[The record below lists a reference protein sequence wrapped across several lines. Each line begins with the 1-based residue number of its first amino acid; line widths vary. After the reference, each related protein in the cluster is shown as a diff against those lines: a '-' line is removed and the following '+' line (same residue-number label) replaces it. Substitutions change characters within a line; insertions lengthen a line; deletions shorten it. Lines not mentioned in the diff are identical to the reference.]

1 MLNFEILAL
10 IFNLSVYFALLFLI
24 QNSSVLFSVLTLIL
38 IACLFSLYIISFS
51 SFFIGLL
58 YLAIYVGAVTVFIL
72 FVVMMTDLSLSDVE
86 SGENGAVLLTS
97 RNLKITSSVTYGKF
111 SSHNFLIS
119 NFLILVIVFGFTR
132 LLEHFV
138 FFSFNELGFTH
149 NGLFTILNQ
158 PAESQTLEL
167 AFALLQQQL
176 APFLILGL
184 IILITLIGS
193 IFIITQNNKQVG
205 GVGLSALFDNSLL
218 KQPSRKS
225 QDMDNQLLAES
236 KNSIKLNASSF

>member
-72 FVVMMTDLSLSDVE
+72 FVVMMTDLSLSGVE
-86 SGENGAVLLTS
+86 DGESEVVPLTLG
-97 RNLKITSSVTYGKF
+97 NLKIISSVTYGKF
-111 SSHNFLIS
+111 SSYNFLIS

-138 FFSFNELGFTH
+138 FFSFNELGFIH

-193 IFIITQNNKQVG
+193 IFIITQNNKQIA
-205 GVGLSALFDNSLL
+205 GVGLSALFDSSLL

-225 QDMDNQLLAES
+225 QDMDVQLLAES

>member
-10 IFNLSVYFALLFLI
+10 LFNLSVYFALLFLI
-24 QNSSVLFSVLTLIL
+24 QNSSILFSVLTLIL

-86 SGENGAVLLTS
+86 SENKADVLT
-97 RNLKITSSVTYGKF
+97 TYENF
-111 SSHNFLIS
+111 SSYNFLVS
-119 NFLILVIVFGFTR
+119 NFIVLVTVLGFTR

-138 FFSFNELGFTH
+138 FTSFNRLGFTH
-149 NGLFTILNQ
+149 NDLFSILNES
-158 PAESQTLEL
+158 AESQTLKL
-167 AFALLQQQL
+167 AFVLLQEQL

-193 IFIITQNNKQVG
+193 IFIITQNNKQVAG
-205 GVGLSALFDNSLL
+205 IGLSALFEDSLI

>member
-97 RNLKITSSVTYGKF
+97 GNLKITSSVTYGKF
-111 SSHNFLIS
+111 SPHNFLIS

-193 IFIITQNNKQVG
+193 LFIITQNNKQVD
-205 GVGLSALFDNSLL
+205 GVGLSALFDSSLL

>member
-97 RNLKITSSVTYGKF
+97 GNLKITSSVTYGKF
-111 SSHNFLIS
+111 SPHNFLIS

-184 IILITLIGS
+184 IILITLIG
-193 IFIITQNNKQVG
+193 
-205 GVGLSALFDNSLL
+205 
-218 KQPSRKS
+218 
-225 QDMDNQLLAES
+225 
-236 KNSIKLNASSF
+236 